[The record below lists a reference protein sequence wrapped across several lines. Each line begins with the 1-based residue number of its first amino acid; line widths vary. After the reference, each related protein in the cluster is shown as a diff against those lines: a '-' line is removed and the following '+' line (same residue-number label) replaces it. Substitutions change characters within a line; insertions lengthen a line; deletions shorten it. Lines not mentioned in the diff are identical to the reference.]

1 MNGYTNLVKLHHLL
15 SGHLLLLVEWR
26 KLDLIRRK
34 SLVCEWSLECRQ
46 IMSANGHQASLPGKV
61 LVQLVLQ
68 GDEALVL
75 GLVEL
80 DASQNGT

>member
-1 MNGYTNLVKLHHLL
+1 MKNCTDLVEFHHLL
-15 SGHLLLLVEWR
+15 SVHLLLLVEWR

-34 SLVCEWSLECRQ
+34 SLVCEGSLECRK

-80 DASQNGT
+80 DASQDGT

>member
-1 MNGYTNLVKLHHLL
+1 MDNYTDLVEFHHLL
-15 SGHLLLLVEWR
+15 SVHLLLLVEWR
-26 KLDLIRRK
+26 KFDLIRRK

-46 IMSANGHQASLPGKV
+46 IVSANGHQASLPGEV

-68 GDEALVL
+68 GDEALVF

-80 DASQNGT
+80 DAPQDGT

>member
-1 MNGYTNLVKLHHLL
+1 MSNLADLVEFHHLL
-15 SGHLLLLVEWR
+15 SVHLLLLVEWR
-26 KLDLIRRK
+26 ELDLIRRE
-34 SLVCEWSLECRQ
+34 SLVCEWSLECRK

-80 DASQNGT
+80 NASQDGT